1 MQSLT
6 IHQMGFLGMIGGP
19 TKLSEVKPSFAAF
32 MADYGMAFRTA
43 KHGAKQVTLTD
54 YFSLF

>member
-1 MQSLT
+1 
-6 IHQMGFLGMIGGP
+6 MGFLGMIGGP